1 MVKFE
6 MTKPVFSSVVSI
18 YLILAFVFLIFLFL
32 AITFI
37 SAGNYKMVI
46 DNNQMTIKSVFY
58 NTKISLSDIEK
69 SNIKVI
75 NINNENTQIQ
85 IRTNGIG
92 LPGMQI
98 GWFSGNGIKY
108 KLYITDRNEV
118 VSIPTKKGYTILFS
132 SKHATE
138 IVNELKRNA
147 DSI

>member
-1 MVKFE
+1 
-6 MTKPVFSSVVSI
+6 MTKPVFSSVDSI

-108 KLYITDRNEV
+108 KMYRKFV
-118 VSIPTKKGYTILFS
+118 
-132 SKHATE
+132 
-138 IVNELKRNA
+138 
-147 DSI
+147 